1 MKSSIGLLF
10 LLLSSSC
17 GYHYRP
23 YEGERAPLSVSVPYI
38 QGDPDSLFNGELI
51 YQLSCSQ
58 EFSYVQSGGDLTL
71 KVKFLSDTHDRIG
84 FRYDRDNPKGTLEKN
99 LLGVEDRRTI
109 IAEVSLLDSVS
120 GKVLLEPTKVTA
132 FTDYDYT
139 DPGSPRDLLF
149 SKEKPIIKFS
159 LGQLDSSEGA
169 HDDASRPLFRRL
181 SQKIVMGLL
190 NKLPEIREE
199 R

>member
-1 MKSSIGLLF
+1 MKHYIGLL
-10 LLLSSSC
+10 LLLLCGSC
-17 GYHYRP
+17 GYHYRG
-23 YEGERAPLSVSVPYI
+23 YEGIKDPLSVSVPYI
-38 QGDPDSLFNGELI
+38 QGDSDSLFNSELI

-58 EFSYVQSGGDLTL
+58 EFSYVQSGGDLIL
-71 KVKFLSDTHDRIG
+71 KVRFLSDVHDRIG

-109 IAEVSLLDSVS
+109 IAEVSLLDAVS
-120 GKVLLEPTKVTA
+120 GRVLLEPTKIMA

-149 SKEKPIIKFS
+149 SNRKPIIKFS
-159 LGQLDSSEGA
+159 LGQLDSEEGA
-169 HDDASRPLFRRL
+169 HDDSARPLFRKL
-181 SQKIVMGLL
+181 SQKIIMGLL

-199 R
+199 S

>member
-10 LLLSSSC
+10 FLLCSSC
-17 GYHYRP
+17 GYHYTS
-23 YEGERAPLSVSVPYI
+23 YEGDKNPLSISVPYV
-38 QGDPDSLFNGELI
+38 QGDSDALFNSELI

-58 EFSYVQSGGDLTL
+58 EFSYVQSGGDLIL
-71 KVKFLSDTHDRIG
+71 KVKFLSDVHDRIG

-99 LLGVEDRRTI
+99 LLGVEDRRI
-109 IAEVSLLDSVS
+109 VIAEVSLLDAVS
-120 GKVLLEPTKVTA
+120 GRVLLEPTQVTA
-132 FTDYDYT
+132 FADYDYT

-149 SKEKPIIKFS
+149 AKKQPIIKFS

-169 HDDASRPLFRRL
+169 HDDASRPLFRKL

-190 NKLPEIREE
+190 NKLPEIREDG
-199 R
+199 